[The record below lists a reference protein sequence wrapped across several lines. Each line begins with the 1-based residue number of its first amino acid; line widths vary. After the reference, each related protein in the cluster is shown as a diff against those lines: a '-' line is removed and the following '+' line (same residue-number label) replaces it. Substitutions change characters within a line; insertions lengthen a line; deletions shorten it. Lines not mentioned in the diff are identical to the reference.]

1 MKIFNTLD
9 EILEFTG
16 CDVAIPT
23 NHPLGKYSVFEVVE
37 PYNCKYLDWATER
50 GILLLDKFSEKTL
63 IAYLPKYN
71 EIGEKEK
78 MEQYIASYKHL
89 IGCEVFGLHKGKYI
103 ISMSDPQC
111 CEEYNISLSV
121 YDNAGCLTRFRS
133 ISEFKF
139 YLDDE
144 TLGTYKEYMQ
154 LHYPEYEH
162 VWKHQL

>member
-1 MKIFNTLD
+1 MKEYNVRNLKLFINDIEVECFN
-9 EILEFTG
+9 
-16 CDVAIPT
+16 
-23 NHPLGKYSVFEVVE
+23 
-37 PYNCKYLDWATER
+37 
-50 GILLLDKFSEKTL
+50 GID
-63 IAYLPKYN
+63 
-71 EIGEKEK
+71 

-162 VWKHQL
+162 VWSKQL